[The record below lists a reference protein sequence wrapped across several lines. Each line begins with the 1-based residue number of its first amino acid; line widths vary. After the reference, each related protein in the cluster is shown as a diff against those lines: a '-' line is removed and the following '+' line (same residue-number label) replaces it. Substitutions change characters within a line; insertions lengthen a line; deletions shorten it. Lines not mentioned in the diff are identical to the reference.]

1 MSEISSGI
9 EGKDNK
15 LRVKDAF
22 KDDSGQGRIR
32 IDAEVVKKLKLK
44 NGDAI
49 EISNPISKST
59 TAALLFPSKPE
70 DNGTGIIRLDP
81 FLRRNIDAT
90 IDDYVEVRKIKAAL
104 AEKVVFAS
112 LSESVIISPR
122 QLNKLLE
129 NRVVTKNDIL
139 SFYANYNKKYDMIV
153 VDFQPRTDA
162 VRIHLKTDIRLS
174 EKTHKE
180 LIEREKARVSYED
193 IGGLA
198 NEIQRIRE
206 MIELPIKHPE
216 LFKRIGIDPPK
227 GVLLHGPPGT
237 GKTLLARAVAFETE
251 AHFITISGPEIMSK
265 FYGQSEQNLRDI
277 FDDAK
282 KNAPSIIFIDELDS
296 IAPKRGE
303 VTGEVERRVV
313 AQLLSLLDGL
323 EGRGEIIVIGA
334 TNRVNDIDIAL
345 RRPGRFDKEIEIG
358 VPDTD
363 GRYEILQ
370 IHTRGMPLS
379 EDVDLR
385 TLAERTHG
393 FVGADVE
400 ALAKEAAL
408 LAIREILPNI
418 DLDKPIPFEVLNSIK
433 IIMENFTSALHN
445 IEPSALREVVISQP
459 KETWEDVGG
468 LEDAK
473 LQLREII
480 EWPLKYP
487 ELYTHLNSK
496 PPSGI
501 LLYGPPGT
509 GKTLLAKALA
519 HESEVNFI
527 SVKGPEFLSKW
538 VGESEKAVRETF
550 RKARAASPCIIFFD
564 EIDAIAG
571 MRGRSGSSEV
581 TDQVISQL
589 LTEMDGLEDL
599 KGVILLA
606 ATNRPDMLDPALL
619 RSGRFGRHVEIMI
632 PDFETR
638 KEIFKIHLKN
648 KPLAGDVNLEELAE
662 ALEDYTGAD
671 IQAIAEEATLLT
683 IRKAIPTFNKKKV
696 ELQELKDHLDQL
708 QSEKG
713 NETAIQ
719 EVENRIDK
727 AQSEIVA
734 KIEIKHEEFNE
745 AIDKI
750 IRGADRAKKVH
761 DQYSKESDDM
771 YR

>member
-1 MSEISSGI
+1 MSGISSGI
-9 EGKDNK
+9 EGKDDK
-15 LRVKDAF
+15 LRVKDAI
-22 KDDSGQGRIR
+22 KEDSGKGRVR
-32 IDAEVVKKLKLK
+32 IDPEIIKKLKLK

-49 EISNPISKST
+49 EIFHPVTKYK
-59 TAALLFPSKPE
+59 TAGLLFPGKSE
-70 DNGTGIIRLDP
+70 DIGSGIIRLDP
-81 FLRRNIDAT
+81 FLRRNLKAN
-90 IDDYVEVRKIKAAL
+90 IDDYVEIRKIKAEIAQ
-104 AEKVVFAS
+104 KVVFA
-112 LSESVIISPR
+112 LTETVVFNPR
-122 QLNKLLE
+122 QLNAELE
-129 NRVVTKNDIL
+129 NRVVTKDDIM
-139 SFYANYNKKYDMIV
+139 SFYSYGNKLIEMIV
-153 VDFQPRTDA
+153 VDFQPKTDA
-162 VRIHLKTDIRLS
+162 VRIALETEIRIS

-180 LIEREKARVSYED
+180 LIEREKFRVSYED

-198 NEIQRIRE
+198 DEIQRIRE
-206 MIELPIKHPE
+206 MIELPMRHPE
-216 LFKRIGIDPPK
+216 LFLRIGIEPPK

-251 AHFITISGPEIMSK
+251 ANFITISGPEIMSK
-265 FYGQSEQNLRDI
+265 FYGQSEQNLRNI
-277 FDDAK
+277 FEDAK
-282 KNAPSIIFIDELDS
+282 RDAPSIIFIDELDS

-370 IHTRGMPLS
+370 IHTRGMPLF

-385 TLAERTHG
+385 ALAERTHG
-393 FVGADVE
+393 FVGADIE
-400 ALAKEAAL
+400 ALAKEAAM
-408 LAIREILPNI
+408 LAIREIIPKIN
-418 DLDKPIPFEVLNSIK
+418 LDKPVPFEILDTIK
-433 IIMENFTSALHN
+433 IKMENFTAALSS

-459 KETWEDVGG
+459 KETWDDVGG

-473 LQLREII
+473 MQLREII

-487 ELYTHLNSK
+487 ELYNHLASN

-509 GKTLLAKALA
+509 GKTLLARALA

-550 RKARAASPCIIFFD
+550 RKARAAAPCIIFFD

-571 MRGRSGSSEV
+571 MRGRSASSEV

-599 KGVILLA
+599 EKVILLA

-619 RSGRFGRHVEIMI
+619 RSGRFGRHIEIPM
-632 PDFETR
+632 PDLETR
-638 KEIFKIHLKN
+638 KEIFKIHLN
-648 KPLAGDVNLEELAE
+648 SKPIAADIDFEKLAVELEG
-662 ALEDYTGAD
+662 YTGAD
-671 IQAIAEEATLLT
+671 IQAICEEATLLT
-683 IRKAIPTFNKKKV
+683 IRKNIPIVDEKKKTLNSYQEELEKLQLEKTSSKEVKELEEKIKKV
-696 ELQELKDHLDQL
+696 ENDLVSK
-708 QSEKG
+708 
-713 NETAIQ
+713 
-719 EVENRIDK
+719 V
-727 AQSEIVA
+727 
-734 KIEIKHEEFNE
+734 EIKQEEFNE
-745 AIDKI
+745 AIEKVLK
-750 IRGADRAKKVH
+750 GADRAKRIH
-761 DQYSKESDDM
+761 DQSAVGSEDM

>member
-1 MSEISSGI
+1 MSGISSGI
-9 EGKDNK
+9 EGKDDK
-15 LRVKDAF
+15 LRVKDAI
-22 KDDSGQGRIR
+22 KEDSGKGRVR
-32 IDAEVVKKLKLK
+32 IDPEIIKKLELK

-49 EISNPISKST
+49 EIFHPVTNYKTAGLLYPGKS
-59 TAALLFPSKPE
+59 E
-70 DNGTGIIRLDP
+70 DNGSGIIRLDP
-81 FLRRNIDAT
+81 FLRRNLKAN
-90 IDDYVEVRKIKAAL
+90 IDDYVEIRKIKAEIAQ
-104 AEKVVFAS
+104 KVVFAS
-112 LSESVIISPR
+112 LTETVVFNPR
-122 QLNKLLE
+122 QLNVELE
-129 NRVVTKNDIL
+129 NRLVTKDDIM
-139 SFYANYNKKYDMIV
+139 SFYSYGNKLIEMIV
-153 VDFQPRTDA
+153 VDFQPKTDA
-162 VRIHLKTDIRLS
+162 VRIALETEIRIS

-180 LIEREKARVSYED
+180 LIEREKFRVSYED

-198 NEIQRIRE
+198 DEIQRIRE
-206 MIELPIKHPE
+206 MIELPMRHPE
-216 LFKRIGIDPPK
+216 LFLRIGIEPPK

-251 AHFITISGPEIMSK
+251 ANFITISGPEIMSK
-265 FYGQSEQNLRDI
+265 FYGQSEQNLRNI
-277 FDDAK
+277 FEDAK
-282 KNAPSIIFIDELDS
+282 RDAPSIIFIDELDS

-370 IHTRGMPLS
+370 IHTRGMPLL

-385 TLAERTHG
+385 AIAERTHG

-400 ALAKEAAL
+400 ALAKEAAM
-408 LAIREILPNI
+408 LAIREIIPKI
-418 DLDKPIPFEVLNSIK
+418 DLDKPIPFEILDSIK
-433 IIMENFTSALHN
+433 IKMENFTTALN
-445 IEPSALREVVISQP
+445 SIEPSALREVVISQP
-459 KETWEDVGG
+459 KETWDDVGG

-473 LQLREII
+473 MQLREII

-487 ELYTHLNSK
+487 ELYSHLASN

-550 RKARAASPCIIFFD
+550 RKARAAAPCIIFFD

-571 MRGRSGSSEV
+571 MRGRSASSEV

-599 KGVILLA
+599 EKVILLA

-619 RSGRFGRHVEIMI
+619 RSGRFGKHIEIPM
-632 PDFETR
+632 PDLETR

-648 KPLAGDVNLEELAE
+648 KPLAADVDFEKLAVE
-662 ALEDYTGAD
+662 LEDYTGAD
-671 IQAIAEEATLLT
+671 IQAICEEATLLT
-683 IRKAIPTFNKKKV
+683 IRKNVPIVDEKKKTLLKYQEKLDKLQLEKASSKEV
-696 ELQELKDHLDQL
+696 KELE
-708 QSEKG
+708 EK
-713 NETAIQ
+713 IR
-719 EVENRIDK
+719 EVEQDLVSK
-727 AQSEIVA
+727 V
-734 KIEIKHEEFNE
+734 EIKQEEFNE
-745 AIDKI
+745 AIEKVLK
-750 IRGADRAKKVH
+750 GADRAKRVH
-761 DQYSKESDDM
+761 DQSAVGSEDM

>member
-1 MSEISSGI
+1 MSGISSGV

-22 KDDSGQGRIR
+22 KDDSGLGRVR
-32 IDAEVVKKLKLK
+32 IDPEVVKKLKFK
-44 NGDAI
+44 TGDAI
-49 EISNPISKST
+49 EIYHPISKAK
-59 TAALLFPSKPE
+59 TAALLFPGKLE
-70 DNGTGIIRLDP
+70 DSGTGIIRIDP
-81 FLRRNIDAT
+81 FLRRNIDAN
-90 IDDYVEVRKIKAAL
+90 IDDYVEIRKIKTAL
-104 AEKVVFAS
+104 AEKVIFAS
-112 LSESVIISPR
+112 LTESIVFRPR
-122 QLNKLLE
+122 QLNSLLE
-129 NRVVTKNDIL
+129 NRVVTKDDIL
-139 SFYANYNKKYDMIV
+139 SFYSYNKKYDMIV
-153 VDFQPRTDA
+153 IDFQPRIDA
-162 VRIHLKTDIRLS
+162 VRIHLGTEIKLS

-180 LIEREKARVSYED
+180 LIEREKTRVSYED

-198 NEIQRIRE
+198 DEIQRIRE
-206 MIELPIKHPE
+206 MIELPMKHPE
-216 LFKRIGIDPPK
+216 LFLRIGIDPPK

-237 GKTLLARAVAFETE
+237 GKTLLARAVAFETD

-265 FYGQSEQNLRDI
+265 FYGQSEQNLRNI
-277 FDDAK
+277 FEEAK

-370 IHTRGMPLS
+370 IHTRGMPLF

-385 TLAERTHG
+385 TIAERTHG

-400 ALAKEAAL
+400 ALAKEAAM
-408 LAIREILPNI
+408 LAIREVLPKI
-418 DLDKPIPFEVLNSIK
+418 DLDKPIPFEILNSIR
-433 IIMENFTSALHN
+433 IRMENFTSALNN

-459 KETWEDVGG
+459 KETWDDVGG

-487 ELYTHLNSK
+487 ELYSHLSSK

-550 RKARAASPCIIFFD
+550 RKARSAAPCIIFFD

-571 MRGRSGSSEV
+571 MRGRSASSEV

-599 KGVILLA
+599 KDVILLA

-619 RSGRFGRHVEIMI
+619 RSGRFGRHIEISM

-648 KPLAGDVNLEELAE
+648 KPLAEDVNYDKLAE
-662 ALEDYTGAD
+662 ALENYTGAD
-671 IQAIAEEATLLT
+671 IQAISEEATLLT
-683 IRKAIPTFNKKKV
+683 IRKNIPIVNEKKL
-696 ELQELKDHLDQL
+696 ELQNYKEQLEQL
-708 QSEKG
+708 QQEKASIKDIK
-713 NETAIQ
+713 EL
-719 EVENRIDK
+719 EDK
-727 AQSEIVA
+727 IKSLQSKLVN
-734 KIEIKHEEFNE
+734 KIEIKQAEFEE

-750 IRGADRAKKVH
+750 IKGADRAKKVH
-761 DQYSKESDDM
+761 DQYSKGSEDM

>member
-1 MSEISSGI
+1 MSEISRGF

-15 LRVKDAF
+15 LRVKDAL
-22 KDDSGQGRIR
+22 KQDSGKGRVR
-32 IDAEVVKKLKLK
+32 IDPQIVKKLKLK
-44 NGDAI
+44 TGDAI
-49 EISNPISKST
+49 EISHPVSKST
-59 TAALLFPSKPE
+59 TAALLYPGKP
-70 DNGTGIIRLDP
+70 DDGGTGVIRLDP
-81 FLRRNIDAT
+81 FLRRNIDAA
-90 IDDYVEVRKIKAAL
+90 IDDLVIIRKIKAIV

-112 LSESVIISPR
+112 LSESIIFNPK
-122 QLNKLLE
+122 QLNVQLE
-129 NRVVTKNDIL
+129 NRVVTKDDIL
-139 SFYANYNKKYDMIV
+139 SFYTTGNRIIEMIV
-153 VDFQPRTDA
+153 IDFQPQSDA
-162 VRIHLKTDIRLS
+162 VRIALETEIKLS
-174 EKTHKE
+174 DKTHKE
-180 LIEREKARVSYED
+180 LTEREKNRVSYED
-193 IGGLA
+193 IGGLED
-198 NEIQRIRE
+198 EIQRIRE
-206 MIELPIKHPE
+206 MIELPMKHPE
-216 LFKRIGIDPPK
+216 LFKAIGIDPPK

-237 GKTLLARAVAFETE
+237 GKTLLARAVAFETD

-265 FYGQSEQNLRDI
+265 FYGQSEQNLRNI
-277 FDDAK
+277 FEEAK
-282 KNAPSIIFIDELDS
+282 KKAPSIIFIDELDS

-370 IHTRGMPLS
+370 IHTRGMPLLD
-379 EDVDLR
+379 DVDLR
-385 TLAERTHG
+385 HIAERTHG

-400 ALAKEAAL
+400 ALAKEGAM
-408 LAIREILPNI
+408 LAIRETIPKI
-418 DLDKPIPFEVLNSIK
+418 DLDKPIPFEILNSLKIK
-433 IIMENFTSALHN
+433 MENFTSALSN

-459 KETWEDVGG
+459 KETWDDVGG

-473 LQLREII
+473 LQLREVI
-480 EWPLKYP
+480 EWPLRYP
-487 ELYTHLNSK
+487 ELYSHLSSN

-550 RKARAASPCIIFFD
+550 RKARAAAPCIIFFD

-571 MRGRSGSSEV
+571 MRGRSASSEV

-599 KGVILLA
+599 KDIILLA

-619 RSGRFGRHVEIMI
+619 RSGRFGRHIEISM
-632 PDFETR
+632 PDSETR

-648 KPLAGDVNLEELAE
+648 KPLANDVDFNKLSE

-671 IQAIAEEATLLT
+671 IQAICEEATLLT
-683 IRKAIPTFNKKKV
+683 IRKNVPAVNEKKEEIYKYEEQLEKLQQEKGSNKEIKELEGKIEALRSDLVKKV
-696 ELQELKDHLDQL
+696 E
-708 QSEKG
+708 
-713 NETAIQ
+713 
-719 EVENRIDK
+719 
-727 AQSEIVA
+727 
-734 KIEIKHEEFNE
+734 IKQADFDD
-745 AIDKI
+745 AIDKVI
-750 IRGADRAKKVH
+750 KGADRAKKVH
-761 DQYSKESDDM
+761 DKYSESSEDM

>member
-1 MSEISSGI
+1 MTGISSGI
-9 EGKDNK
+9 EGKEIR

-22 KDDSGQGRIR
+22 KDDPATGRVR
-32 IDAEVVKKLKLK
+32 IDPEVAKKLDLK
-44 NGDAI
+44 TGDAI
-49 EISNPISKST
+49 EISHPISKSK
-59 TAALLFPSKPE
+59 TAALLYPGKPE
-70 DNGTGIIRLDP
+70 DSGTGTIRLDTS
-81 FLRRNIDAT
+81 LRRNIDAA
-90 IDDYVEVRKIKAAL
+90 IDDFVEVRKIKVAL
-104 AEKVVFAS
+104 AEMVVIASLTESVVFNPS
-112 LSESVIISPR
+112 
-122 QLNKLLE
+122 QLNKKLE

-139 SFYANYNKKYDMIV
+139 SFYSGTRRYDMIV
-153 VDFQPRTDA
+153 VDFQPKTDA
-162 VRIHLKTDIRLS
+162 VRIDLNTDIRLS

-180 LIEREKARVSYED
+180 LQEREKARVSYED

-198 NEIQRIRE
+198 DEIQRIRE
-206 MIELPIKHPE
+206 MIELPMRHPE
-216 LFKRIGIDPPK
+216 LFQRIGIDPPK

-237 GKTLLARAVAFETE
+237 GKTLLARAVAFETD

-265 FYGQSEQNLRDI
+265 FYGQSEENLRNI

-370 IHTRGMPLS
+370 IHTRGMPLL

-400 ALAKEAAL
+400 ALAKEAAM
-408 LAIREILPNI
+408 LAIREMLPKI
-418 DLDKPIPFEVLNSIK
+418 DLDKPIPFEILNSLKIK
-433 IIMENFTSALHN
+433 MENFTSALNN

-459 KETWEDVGG
+459 KETWDDVGG

-480 EWPLKYP
+480 EWPLKFP
-487 ELYTHLNSK
+487 EIYKHLSSK

-550 RKARAASPCIIFFD
+550 RKARSASPCIIFFD

-571 MRGRSGSSEV
+571 MRGRSASSEV

-619 RSGRFGRHVEIMI
+619 RSGRFGRHVEISM

-648 KPLAGDVNLEELAE
+648 KPLAKDVNYDKLAE

-671 IQAIAEEATLLT
+671 IQAISEEATLLT
-683 IRKAIPTFNKKKV
+683 IRKNVPAFNEKK
-696 ELQELKDHLDQL
+696 QELHNYEEQL
-708 QSEKG
+708 EQLEQQKASINDIKEL
-713 NETAIQ
+713 E
-719 EVENRIDK
+719 DK
-727 AQSEIVA
+727 IRSVKSNLVS
-734 KIEIKHEEFNE
+734 KIEINQAELDE

-750 IRGADRAKKVH
+750 IKGADRAKKIH
-761 DQYSKESDDM
+761 DKSSEGSEDM